1 MINEI
6 AVEVKLNDED
16 AKKRAKELDRILKD
30 LEKNKIKLSAEVDKL
45 PQLQAQLQK
54 LKKERDELNRQKI
67 KIEADMPDMRL
78 LSANLDLI
86 KSKIQALQ
94 NEKIRIQTEMKIVDD
109 LNANKLSIEKQIQ
122 ALKEA
127 RTQIR
132 DALDKGTISGDDD
145 IEEARN
151 KIRSIGIEIEKL
163 SNKKNEINL
172 QIKDVKT
179 LQSRIKEIDAE
190 MKKLNAQKAE
200 IEVKIR
206 DGEKAKKDLDAIDKK
221 AEKLDDKTVDLD
233 AKIEGGE
240 KAKNELNLLEK
251 EAKDLNN
258 EKILLHAKIQDY
270 DKVKSQIAN
279 LKTAMGSLG
288 KDLSSIGKGMR
299 TFLGNNGNNPIGKF
313 ATFLTQGVAYGS
325 MYRLTSNAMNMV
337 SDSLSAGIN
346 RFDTINA
353 GTRTLKALGFEGNT
367 VDKSLATLQDN
378 ILGLPTT
385 LDQAIGEVTKISA
398 VTNDLPY
405 AVRAYDALNNS
416 ILAFGG
422 DAEKSKRAINQVSQS
437 LGKGL
442 IDAQTY
448 NSLLDNNMTPALK
461 MVAGMFGYS
470 GEELGKFKSAL
481 GEGEISAKQFLDA
494 LIKVNEEGVNGAE
507 SMKSTAKGNALL
519 SIYAGMDVARA
530 RMAAGWQSTIGDIN
544 EALSSLG
551 YGTIPEILSNIGDFG
566 KEKIISIGT
575 WVKENKDKVADGLD
589 FIGEK
594 IEWFK
599 NELSELDVKSFGTGL
614 MDVAGGITSVVIPA
628 FKGLYEVTK
637 DFATFVGGGDTSKGY
652 GRLLAGYFATSYGL
666 QFFGR
671 GLSGIFSFM
680 DKANKY
686 KKGFGKDGL
695 MGLLASLFGYSG
707 GGKATDIGNAGQSIT
722 SISNAV
728 SGLDRLKNSLGNFDV
743 GGFLNKA
750 SNLLLLAGVAG
761 DIIVFAEAMK
771 RVDAAMPEDQKGWE
785 SLTIKLMGLAGI
797 MTGFTAFTG
806 VVGAISSMDVV
817 DGKIKKGAAS
827 LALVAGDLIIIAEA
841 MKQIDAKVPDN
852 LEGLPEKL
860 GYMAIVI
867 GSFSAVAGALGHFT
881 AVTAAILIG
890 GLALDGIIG
899 EIVLFTEG
907 FSAIA
912 HNLDKIN
919 QYETIDSA
927 AFIEKTEA
935 VKACLDAIGSDFWE
949 IIGRGME
956 SAFDA
961 SYYADLRNSTD
972 SLVKIMQSFDK
983 IQTINFSAD
992 NVVNKVKGVKDMMN
1006 EIKGISM
1013 PTLQITP
1020 QTAENLANTLQN
1032 LSKMAT
1038 ECKKLNDVDLDFD
1051 SAKISNAV
1059 TRLSIVADAFKDV
1072 TFPEGKANF
1081 QAEDA
1086 ENLLRSFQAL
1096 SQVVEPMNKF
1106 AESMNDFQAYDVRN
1120 KVERM
1125 SKFIGLI
1132 NEEWIGYNFRN
1143 FVDAKDVENCATGFT
1158 HFVNLAKQISNFSKE
1173 MEAYNDI
1180 QGNTLLNGIRNF
1192 FKDFNGEGNTEQGAV
1207 YTLIQDF
1214 AKQSSNFSTANTAF
1228 TNLKNI
1234 ITHLQDLSAMT
1245 VDQGKLQA
1253 LTTQVTEFFK
1263 LFTGDDAIKIEF
1275 DEKAAESIKSAED
1288 ATDNLYA
1295 LITDLA
1301 SISSTNINWESL
1313 GKGDSGL
1320 INQVNLFLQD
1330 IASLNAG
1337 DAKTAISNVQ
1347 SVLDQLNQMLTT
1359 MQGMSDQFTETGKN
1373 WGLALWEGF
1382 EGVDLKGKML
1392 DYVNTIIQRLNSESA
1407 RFRTIGSNWGKALDT
1422 GFREAVSNTGGNVA
1436 AKVASGLEG
1445 ASSSISAAG
1454 SSLGGAFASAFNTA
1468 AANINVPNAPG
1479 EAAAQGPNKDGS
1491 AGYTVKVKE
1500 HKAKGGVIGW
1510 RPSGTDT
1517 VPAMLTPGEFVIKK
1531 RAVDHTGLR
1540 ILDRINQMDLKGAYH
1555 AMQARFGESNS
1566 ITNNQYITNN
1576 YTTNDNRKV
1585 EINESHS
1592 RRSQQIRANR
1602 FLRGMR

>member
-109 LNANKLSIEKQIQ
+109 LNANKLNIEKQIQ

-288 KDLSSIGKGMR
+288 KDLSSFGKGMR
-299 TFLGNNGNNPIGKF
+299 TFLGNNGNNPIGKI

-337 SDSLSAGIN
+337 SDSFSAGIN

-507 SMKSTAKGNALL
+507 SMKSIAKGNALL
-519 SIYAGMDVARA
+519 SINAGMDVARA
-530 RMAAGWQSTIGDIN
+530 RMAAGWQSAIGDIN

-637 DFATFVGGGDTSKGY
+637 GFATFVGGGDTSKGY

-1072 TFPEGKANF
+1072 TFPDGKANF
-1081 QAEDA
+1081 KAEDA
-1086 ENLLRSFQAL
+1086 ENMLKTFQAL

-1106 AESMNDFQAYDVRN
+1106 NESMKDFDGQLTYN
-1120 KVERM
+1120 KVEKLGTLLGKINADYIAYDFKAFPKNEDVTNVLEGIKTFSEISTAINDFSKASESYNTIDGDVLM
-1125 SKFIGLI
+1125 SKVVNFFETFTDYDLESKI
-1132 NEEWIGYNFRN
+1132 NTFNKQSKNFTSVKTGITN
-1143 FVDAKDVENCATGFT
+1143 FVAMVDEIAKLNGKTVDVENLKTVVKGMNGF
-1158 HFVNLAKQISNFSKE
+1158 F
-1173 MEAYNDI
+1173 EA
-1180 QGNTLLNGIRNF
+1180 LNGD
-1192 FKDFNGEGNTEQGAV
+1192 KGD
-1207 YTLIQDF
+1207 
-1214 AKQSSNFSTANTAF
+1214 S
-1228 TNLKNI
+1228 
-1234 ITHLQDLSAMT
+1234 
-1245 VDQGKLQA
+1245 
-1253 LTTQVTEFFK
+1253 FK
-1263 LFTGDDAIKIEF
+1263 LDNGVIEKIN
-1275 DEKAAESIKSAED
+1275 IAED
-1288 ATDNLYA
+1288 AMSA
-1295 LITDLA
+1295 LKTMFDSLQTV
-1301 SISSTNINWESL
+1301 SNTSINWETL
-1313 GKGDSGL
+1313 GTGDGGL

-1330 IASLNAG
+1330 VASLNAG

-1382 EGVDLKGKML
+1382 EGVDLKGKIL

-1602 FLRGMR
+1602 FLRSMR